1 VGAAEVI
8 SEREI
13 QREAVGLLRRA
24 GCRVIVTSTNRSS
37 RVTTGCPDIFV
48 RVPLARGLWI
58 GLEIKAPKGGLTVE
72 QRAEE
77 ACGDIIVCR
86 SVEEVIAAVNK
97 TKEIAQ

>member
-24 GCRVIVTSTNRSS
+24 GYRVIVTSTNRSS
-37 RVTTGCPDIFV
+37 RVTTGCPDLFV
-48 RVPLARGLWI
+48 RVPLSRAVWL
-58 GLEIKAPKGGLTVE
+58 GLEIKAPKGALTVE

-77 ACGDIIVCR
+77 ACGDIIICR
-86 SVEEVIAAVNK
+86 SVDDVINAIKNH
-97 TKEIAQ
+97 KET